1 MSAAGACATCC
12 STACESRAMAE
23 IVTRRATLSDLGILL
38 KFEQAMIEAERPFD
52 SSIRTGEDVRYY
64 DLEALIASP
73 DAELVVAEIENELIG
88 SGYARIESSDAY
100 FRHRQHSY
108 LGFMYV
114 VPEHRGKGVNKKILE
129 ALETWSAVKGVLEMR
144 LEVYTENAAAI
155 RAYEKSG
162 YAVNIVQMWKRLSE
176 N

>member
-1 MSAAGACATCC
+1 MSAAGACAICC
-12 STACESRAMAE
+12 SNGCGNSAMGE
-23 IVTRRATLSDLGILL
+23 IVIRPATLSDLGVLL
-38 KFEQAMIEAERPFD
+38 EFEQAMIETERPFD

-64 DLEALIASP
+64 DLEALIASS
-73 DAELVVAEIENELIG
+73 DAELVVAEIGGELIG

-129 ALETWSAVKGVLEMR
+129 ALETWSAAKGVMEMR
-144 LEVYTENAAAI
+144 LEAYIENAAAI

-162 YAVNIVQMWKRLSE
+162 YVVNIVEMRKRLVE